1 MAGFGSF
8 MSGFAGGLEAGDKIR
23 TNRQLEKYRKS
34 AIKRMEREDNINAL
48 ELDEY
53 YKANPGI
60 ARPEAP
66 SEGMDDPFIL
76 RVTSKLKGM
85 FGKPKALPAAP
96 TGPAEEYGPPSPPP
110 PMTMGMD
117 VESASPGLSRT
128 YASSPD
134 EMTYADGGRPRK
146 YADAGA
152 IPARGSPD
160 FTGPPRNLPEEQL
173 AEIERLRLERQAAQ
187 AAARANPVPAGTPEY
202 TPGDPSR
209 YRTPEMRPGA
219 GAVGQDAVAA
229 SARTGTAASQ
239 AATRGAASRAAYYAR
254 NAAGAAARGAARV
267 ALPAALGATAY
278 EAANT
283 DTEDYRKRFGL
294 ETKDPSLL
302 GDIGV
307 RALGAGSDL
316 ANMATFGLL
325 GKYAF
330 ADKQDKPA
338 QAIPAPAGGTS
349 TTETIPPPSGG
360 GPRRGGRRNP
370 KVTTPTEAPPEP
382 TGETP
387 SLEQA
392 GEAVSQMSPVDV
404 PNYTKDDW
412 ADFRV
417 KATRGLMERG
427 MSAADAFD
435 KVDQQVMGL
444 QQRGFLSFA
453 KQGLARLQYGD
464 PRGAASLFRAAFQYF
479 PTGTD
484 VKFGMQNNT
493 LFAMSIDEKT
503 GQPVGNPMALTRESV
518 ATMIENFTNPA
529 AFRTWLGDRRQ
540 AQLLLRELVNV
551 KEPNAATS
559 REVDIANAQAG
570 QTRAQAALTNAEAAM
585 LNAQKKGGIDVNS
598 ADWGRFESRLDE
610 VIGML
615 QLGDPAQALEIRSK
629 IAQAKMANPDVDN
642 ETVIAGMLQAMNID
656 TEMLRG
662 SGE

>member
-1 MAGFGSF
+1 MAGFGSL
-8 MSGFAGGLEAGDKIR
+8 MGGFAAGLEAGDKLR

-96 TGPAEEYGPPSPPP
+96 TGAGLGTSVGEGMAGPPSPTPSFAAP
-110 PMTMGMD
+110 LD
-117 VESASPGLSRT
+117 
-128 YASSPD
+128 SSLEGEPSYD
-134 EMTYADGGRPRK
+134 QMYADGGRLRK
-146 YADAGA
+146 YADAGLV
-152 IPARGSPD
+152 
-160 FTGPPRNLPEEQL
+160 GPPRNLPADQV

-209 YRTPEMRPGA
+209 YRSPEMRPGA

-229 SARTGTAASQ
+229 SARTGS
-239 AATRGAASRAAYYAR
+239 AATQPAARSAAGRAAYYAK
-254 NAAGAAARGAARV
+254 NAAGTAARGAARA
-267 ALPAALGATAY
+267 ALPLALGATAY
-278 EAANT
+278 EVANT

-294 ETKDPSLL
+294 ETNDPSLW

-316 ANMATFGLL
+316 ANLATFGLL
-325 GKYAF
+325 GKYF
-330 ADKQDKPA
+330 VDKQDKPA
-338 QAIPAPAGGTS
+338 QAIPAPAGDTS
-349 TTETIPPPSGG
+349 TTETIPPPGGG

-444 QQRGFLSFA
+444 QQRGFLNFA
-453 KQGLARLQYGD
+453 KQGLARMQYGD

-493 LFAMSIDEKT
+493 LFAMSVDEKT
-503 GQPVGNPMALTRESV
+503 GQPTGNPMALTRESV
-518 ATMIENFTNPA
+518 GTMIENFSNPA

-540 AQLLLRELVNV
+540 AQLLLRELINV
-551 KEPNAATS
+551 KEPNAATG
-559 REVDIANAQAG
+559 REVDIANARAG
-570 QTRAQAALTNAEAAM
+570 ETRAQAALTAAEAAR

-662 SGE
+662 SGD